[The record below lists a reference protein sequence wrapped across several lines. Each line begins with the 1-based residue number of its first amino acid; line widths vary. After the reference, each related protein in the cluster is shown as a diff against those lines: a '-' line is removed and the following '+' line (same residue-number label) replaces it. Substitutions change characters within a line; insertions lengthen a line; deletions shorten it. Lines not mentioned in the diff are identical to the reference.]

1 MDKVTE
7 VLEKAPSPDGVKRKV
22 KFAFV
27 TNIIQTE
34 DVRLKDFHPVI
45 GWLLPLFLWKQL
57 FIWLTKTWRGFLRV
71 AKYDCLGKA
80 EGHTIVVLLT
90 AKQMVSRKHL
100 RLAKETI
107 LKACLYA
114 QNELGVE
121 IIGLGSL
128 AKSITNE
135 GEYLKKHGVNIA
147 VTHGDAY
154 AVASGIAGVQMMEK
168 QFHLKSPVI
177 SVIGAYGK
185 VGRAITLLLARQG
198 YEVIAMGRSS
208 KLLKNV
214 QIESG
219 NKIITTTEMKEA
231 LDNSQL
237 AIMTTSSPDS
247 IITEEMIE
255 LGRAYYLYDLGQ
267 PYNLFPEQYWNLIK
281 QGYNIV
287 RVDGGFEKKNGHSI
301 DIQHWMRLNPGIM
314 YACFV
319 ETVLQAL
326 AQDFDNYVGPV
337 DLDHVQIT
345 KQRAKKWGFSHDA
358 LTCFNVPLKE
368 VVSQASVLQKVAQQ
382 QAVKVDWQ
390 PSLGGL
396 SRVTTML

>member
-1 MDKVTE
+1 MKT
-7 VLEKAPSPDGVKRKV
+7 VLGKQTPSRRGVKEKVKV

-34 DVRLKDFHPVI
+34 DVRLKDFHPII
-45 GWLLPLFLWKQL
+45 GRILPLWLWDQI
-57 FIWLTKTWRGFLRV
+57 FIWLAKKGWGFWCV
-71 AKYDCLGKA
+71 AKYHVLDKA
-80 EGHTIVVLLT
+80 EGYTIIVRLT
-90 AKQMVSRKHL
+90 AKQVVSRKHL

-128 AKSITNE
+128 AKFITNE
-135 GEYLKKHGVNIA
+135 GEYLKKHGVHIA

-154 AVASGIAGVQMMEK
+154 AVASGIAGIQTMEK
-168 QFHLKSPVI
+168 QFQLQNPVI
-177 SVIGAYGK
+177 AVIGAYGK
-185 VGRAITLLLARQG
+185 IGRAMTLLLTKQG
-198 YEVIAMGRSS
+198 YKVIAMGRSV
-208 KLLKNV
+208 KRLKAV
-214 QIESG
+214 QVESG
-219 NKIITTTEMKEA
+219 NKITITTDMKEA
-231 LDNSQL
+231 LGNSQL
-237 AIMTTSSPDS
+237 AIATTSSPES

-301 DIQHWMRLNPGIM
+301 DIQCWMRLNPGIM